1 MIDIE
6 IKKMSLEMVDS
17 AASLHMIAFQGYTNT
32 LIGMPYV
39 QAFIRWFF
47 ESEEAV
53 ALCAVDD
60 SNRPVGYVVGAPLGY
75 GASLNKRTLLPALV
89 GILLRPWLIFNPR
102 FRWIVANRLRSWN
115 VSRKQQ
121 SHGMPTL
128 PGPTLSLVGIGV
140 HPDAHG
146 QGVGLKLIT
155 AFESYAIEMNA
166 KSMRLS
172 VYPDKIAA
180 RQLYTKAG
188 WKLLN
193 NVSEPLLYYY
203 KLLD

>member
-1 MIDIE
+1 
-6 IKKMSLEMVDS
+6 MSLEMVDS

-39 QAFIRWFF
+39 RAFIRWFC

-53 ALCAVDD
+53 ALCAVDN

-75 GASLNKRTLLPALV
+75 GTSLNKQTLLPALA

-102 FRWIVANRLRSWN
+102 FRWIMVNRLRSRN

-121 SHGMPTL
+121 SDGMQTL
-128 PGPTLSLVGIGV
+128 PDPTISLVGIGV
-140 HPDAHG
+140 HPDAQG

-155 AFESYAIEMNA
+155 TFESYAIEMNA

-172 VYPDKIAA
+172 VYPDKMAA

-193 NVSEPLLYYY
+193 DINEPLLYYY
-203 KLLD
+203 RLLD